1 LIGSSLP
8 VETIHADI
16 IGGAE
21 KVASDHLDDEA
32 LSLQVGAL
40 ITSLLEGGISADVI
54 PDLLKN
60 NVVLRSHWDRTQK
73 IINKYLEEDA

>member
-1 LIGSSLP
+1 M
-8 VETIHADI
+8 ETIHADI

-40 ITSLLEGGISADVI
+40 ITSLLEGGVSADVI

-60 NVVLRSHWDRTQK
+60 NVVLRSHWDRTQD

>member
-1 LIGSSLP
+1 
-8 VETIHADI
+8 VETIHADM

-21 KVASDHLDDEA
+21 KVTSDHLDDEA
-32 LSLQVGAL
+32 LGLQVGAL
-40 ITSLLEGGISADVI
+40 ITSLLDGGIAVDVI

-73 IINKYLEEDA
+73 MINNYLQGET